1 MAKNHG
7 LKLPQPIMCS
17 TRKSGDCM
25 YMFQSGSKY
34 YLLNLIPGKIWE
46 IVTSMD
52 LVDIVTEIG
61 KMGLGLL
68 KIAKVHQ
75 VSTSG

>member
-1 MAKNHG
+1 
-7 LKLPQPIMCS
+7 MCS

-34 YLLNLIPGKIWE
+34 YLWILIAGEIWE

-52 LVDIVTEIG
+52 LVDIVTEMD
-61 KMGLGLL
+61 KMGLGSL
-68 KIAKVHQ
+68 KTVEVHP
-75 VSTSG
+75 VSTSC